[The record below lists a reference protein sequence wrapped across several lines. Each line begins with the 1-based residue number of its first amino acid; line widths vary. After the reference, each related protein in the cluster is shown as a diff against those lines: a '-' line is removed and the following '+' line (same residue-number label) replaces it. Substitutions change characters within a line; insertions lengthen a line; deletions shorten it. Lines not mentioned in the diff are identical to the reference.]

1 MGYSLPGEEKLARSP
16 RSSRRHRGFLAIDH
30 RLNPVFKLCRTKLKK
45 EGVAGVTGV
54 QELQNRMTLLVRG
67 WFLVLSQ
74 ALYLSIPP

>member
-16 RSSRRHRGFLAIDH
+16 RRHRGFLAIDQSVE
-30 RLNPVFKLCRTKLKK
+30 PGFKLCRTKLKK

-74 ALYLSIPP
+74 ALSLSTPP